1 MLNIISGTLSTGAP
15 PVSPTSYESISTV
28 TVGSGGTSS
37 VSFTSIPSTFT
48 HLQVR
53 CTTLLSASDND
64 YRMQINGDT
73 GSNYSRH
80 YLLGDGSAAYAAG
93 SANQDMFLVCYN
105 AASYTNSTGSIID
118 ILDYAN
124 TNKYKTARIL
134 AGVDKNGGG
143 YMFLLSGNWRNT
155 AAITSLLIYPN
166 AGTFNQYSSFALYGI
181 KGV

>member
-1 MLNIISGTLSTGAP
+1 MPILGVIASQNYPRVTN
-15 PVSPTSYESISTV
+15 SYESIATV
-28 TVGSGGTSS
+28 SVGSGGTSS
-37 VSFTSIPSTFT
+37 ISFTSIPSTFT
-48 HLQVR
+48 HLQIR
-53 CTTLLSASDND
+53 CTALLSASDND

-73 GSNYSRH
+73 GSNYSIN
-80 YLLGDGSAAYAAG
+80 YLLGDGSGASAAG
-93 SANQDMFLVCYN
+93 SANTDMFLVGYN

-143 YMFLLSGNWRNT
+143 YMFLLSGSWRNT

-166 AGTFNQYSSFALYGI
+166 AGTFNQYSQFALYGI
-181 KGV
+181 KGS